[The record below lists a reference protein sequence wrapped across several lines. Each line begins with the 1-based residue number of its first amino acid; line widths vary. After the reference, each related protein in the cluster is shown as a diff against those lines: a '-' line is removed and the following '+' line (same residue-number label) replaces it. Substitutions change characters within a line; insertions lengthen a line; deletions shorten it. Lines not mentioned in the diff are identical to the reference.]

1 MDADRFD
8 TLVRALTAARSR
20 RGLTR
25 ILFGLAFGSAAA
37 AAPMAEA
44 KKNKPCPPCKKRKQ
58 GKCKKNKPNGK
69 ACDGGTCQG
78 GRCVAAA
85 PPLVFN
91 AFGCLDV
98 GAACRGDDANCCSGR
113 CDGIA
118 PGPGQPD
125 TSRCVG
131 HDESTC
137 LPGQTNIGCGGEA
150 NIVCTTTAGPEEN
163 GQCTM
168 TTGNA
173 AYCAADGDCFACTR
187 DTDCEGVCG
196 PQAACIPCAKRCA
209 AQGGTACAGL
219 GDCVF

>member
-1 MDADRFD
+1 MDGVRFD
-8 TLVRALTAARSR
+8 TLTCSLTQTGSRRRALLTTLGGVLSS
-20 RGLTR
+20 GL
-25 ILFGLAFGSAAA
+25 GLASVD
-37 AAPMAEA
+37 ETVA
-44 KKNKPCPPCKKRKQ
+44 KKKCPPCKKRKN
-58 GKCKKNKPNGK
+58 GKCKKNKPNGT
-69 ACDGGTCQG
+69 ACDGGTCQS

-98 GAACRGDDANCCSGR
+98 GAACRGGDANCCSGR
-113 CDGIA
+113 CDGAA

-137 LPGQTNIGCGGEA
+137 LPGQTNFGCGGEA
-150 NIVCTTTAGPEEN
+150 NIACTPTAGAETN
-163 GQCTM
+163 GQCTT

-173 AYCAADGDCFACTR
+173 AYCGADGDCFACTR

-209 AQGGTACAGL
+209 DQGGTACVGI